1 MKTKHLIIPFDYGDC
16 GMREDRNLLSA
27 EPHTHAFDEIA
38 IVLGGTSVHV
48 VGKDQYPL
56 MRGDVFVIHSNQEH
70 GNKKLSNFHILNI
83 VYKRE
88 FFDVVRKELED
99 FPGFRTL
106 FIHEPCF
113 RKFHKFKAKL
123 HLNPH
128 QLSYIKDIIDQMIEE
143 RDSKRPGFKVIIE
156 YLFRVLI
163 VNLCRCYTEIDTPH
177 SKELL
182 KISSVIDF
190 MEQNFDKQISLSEL
204 ANRAFTS
211 KSTFSRAF
219 KRITNCT
226 PIDYLI
232 KLRIEKAADMMVE
245 DIKISVINSAMKSGF
260 DNSSYFTRKFK
271 AVIGMTPMEYL
282 KKQRETK

>member
-1 MKTKHLIIPFDYGDC
+1 MKIKHIIIPFDYGDC
-16 GMREDRNLLSA
+16 DIREDPNLLSA
-27 EPHTHAFDEIA
+27 EPHTHASDEIA

-56 MRGDVFVIHSNQEH
+56 MRGDVFVIHSDQIH
-70 GNKKLSNFHILNI
+70 GNKKLCNFHILNI
-83 VYKRE
+83 IYKRE
-88 FFDVVRKELED
+88 LFDVVRKELED
-99 FPGFRTL
+99 FPGFKTL
-106 FIHEPCF
+106 FVHEPCF
-113 RKFHKFKAKL
+113 RKFHKFKARL

-128 QLSYIKDIIDQMIEE
+128 QLGYIKGIVDQMTEE
-143 RDSKRPGFKVIIE
+143 RDSERPGFKKIIE

-182 KISSVIDF
+182 KISSAIDF
-190 MEQNFDKQISLSEL
+190 MERHFDKQISLSEL
-204 ANRAFTS
+204 ANNAYTS

-219 KRITNCT
+219 KRMTGCT

-232 KLRIEKAADMMVE
+232 KLRIEKAADMMAE
-245 DIKISVINSAMKSGF
+245 NSSNSVIDTAMNSGF

>member
-1 MKTKHLIIPFDYGDC
+1 MKTQHLKIPFDYGDC
-16 GMREDRNLLSA
+16 DIREDHNLLSA

-56 MRGDVFVIHSNQEH
+56 MRGDVFVIHGNQVH

-83 VYKRE
+83 IYKRE
-88 FFDVVRKELED
+88 LFNVVRKELED

-106 FIHEPCF
+106 FVHEPCF
-113 RKFHKFKAKL
+113 RKYHKFKSRL
-123 HLNPH
+123 HLTPH
-128 QLSYIKDIIDQMIEE
+128 QLNYIKSIVDQITEE
-143 RDSKRPGFKVIIE
+143 RESKRPGFKTIIE

-163 VNLCRCYTEIDTPH
+163 INLCRCYTEIGTPH

-182 KISSVIDF
+182 KISSAIDF
-190 MEQNFDKQISLSEL
+190 MEQNYFGKISLSKM
-204 ANRAFTS
+204 ANRAHIS
-211 KSTFSRAF
+211 ESTFSRAF
-219 KRITNCT
+219 KRMTGCT

-232 KLRIEKAADMMVE
+232 RLRIEKAADMMV
-245 DIKISVINSAMKSGF
+245 KNSNISVINTALNTGF

-271 AVIGMTPMEYL
+271 AVIGITPMEYL